1 MLKRNIWNAF
11 GYGTLLE
18 DGRRYGPKKTQDS
31 FGKDSENICSTKL
44 GNAEK
49 MEKMML
55 ICYGN
60 WWVKIKS
67 QRLGECFTKTQ
78 MDALSRLKMDQWCW
92 NLHKITYNDNI
103 TIIYT
108 KISVMKNFYLLKIG
122 KSQTIHKML
131 YKSTRCTQTSEHKA
145 GKKTT
150 SIPMLGSCFQPPA
163 SFFLEMLRVS
173 LVRKG
178 SWS

>member
-1 MLKRNIWNAF
+1 
-11 GYGTLLE
+11 
-18 DGRRYGPKKTQDS
+18 
-31 FGKDSENICSTKL
+31 
-44 GNAEK
+44 
-49 MEKMML
+49 
-55 ICYGN
+55 
-60 WWVKIKS
+60 
-67 QRLGECFTKTQ
+67 
-78 MDALSRLKMDQWCW
+78 
-92 NLHKITYNDNI
+92 
-103 TIIYT
+103 
-108 KISVMKNFYLLKIG
+108 MKNFYLLKIG

-178 SWS
+178 SWSQDKSLVTSSLAFEGQKHQPPRGWTNITGLCQECLGPSERYAQEILSQENQKFKTLHDAAVTCCCCLWTPDPTCYSDRRSFCFKELLNETRC

>member
-1 MLKRNIWNAF
+1 
-11 GYGTLLE
+11 
-18 DGRRYGPKKTQDS
+18 
-31 FGKDSENICSTKL
+31 
-44 GNAEK
+44 
-49 MEKMML
+49 
-55 ICYGN
+55 
-60 WWVKIKS
+60 
-67 QRLGECFTKTQ
+67 
-78 MDALSRLKMDQWCW
+78 
-92 NLHKITYNDNI
+92 
-103 TIIYT
+103 
-108 KISVMKNFYLLKIG
+108 MKNFYLLKIG